1 MNTPASQRDVKRRAK
16 NGNVVL
22 TSSNVLV
29 ALNGI
34 AKIYFKSMR
43 LQLSWRIE
51 DRVDRETDRNS
62 NIVRVAALRGVKFY
76 SALRAFAALVNGGT
90 VVSRAAH
97 IISCRWR

>member
-29 ALNGI
+29 ALSGI

-43 LQLSWRIE
+43 LQMSWRIE
-51 DRVDRETDRNS
+51 DRGDRETDRNT
-62 NIVRVAALRGVKFY
+62 NIVRAAALRGVQFY
-76 SALRAFAALVNGGT
+76 SALRAFAALLKGWDGG
-90 VVSRAAH
+90 V
-97 IISCRWR
+97 